1 MSKKKFS
8 TKIREYAESL
18 CIAFI
23 LAMVIRCFVLEAFK
37 IPTGSMEPTLMGD
50 PATGDRV
57 LVSKFHYSFSNPQRW
72 DVFVFYCPERD
83 PDAAYKHYIK
93 RLIGM
98 PGETVR
104 LHAGNVYVNDK
115 IARKPLEV
123 QQTLWRPLA
132 NNQLLASSELIAE
145 LNRVR
150 YQLMMSDRQFAAAS
164 APWFIRAAIIEYE
177 AQLRS
182 LETAQPLEKVY
193 TSAQRL
199 ANRALP
205 KAVMQ
210 SRYADAYPQFNQE
223 TRRHFRNQLQFW
235 IQRREAVE
243 DRVAELN
250 ARLLENPGQLLQKAM
265 ANAWQTEGFDIG
277 TDGSL
282 KATGSDAV
290 ASYRHK
296 IIDGRFNDFI
306 EVISPLPAASESHAI
321 GTVNANPVGDV
332 KFEFN
337 LDTGESGEASVLLD
351 TYGIPFEIGFAAAA
365 DGLKVEILRAG
376 EVAVQSTANSG
387 KFSDGRI
394 SITNVEHLLA
404 VDVHGKRVAEYDY
417 AGEELPE
424 GKPVGLQLRAS
435 DGVVFSEIELSRDVF
450 YSRMGPRAL
459 PGKSDWGRDNTYVL
473 SEGEYLALGDNS
485 RNSRDSRDWGPVPDE
500 NIVGKAFFILTPFGR
515 LSFLE

>member
-72 DVFVFYCPERD
+72 DVFVFYCPERE

-93 RLIGM
+93 RLIGL

-104 LHAGNVYVNDK
+104 LQAGNVYVDGK
-115 IARKPLEV
+115 IARKPPEV

-132 NNQLLASSELIAE
+132 NNQLLASAELIAE
-145 LNRVR
+145 LNRSR
-150 YQLMMSDRQFAAAS
+150 YELMMSDRQFAAVAS
-164 APWFIRAAIIEYE
+164 PWFIRAAIIEYE

-182 LETAQPLEKVY
+182 LENAQPLEEVY
-193 TSAQRL
+193 KDAQKY

-210 SRYADAYPQFNQE
+210 SRYGDAYAHFNQT
-223 TRRHFRNQLQFW
+223 TRRHFLNQLQFW
-235 IQRREAVE
+235 IQRRQAVE

-250 ARLLENPGQLLQKAM
+250 ARLLEEPGELLQKAM
-265 ANAWQTEGFDIG
+265 ERTWHTEGFEIG
-277 TDGSL
+277 ADGSL
-282 KATGSDAV
+282 KATDSDAV
-290 ASYRHK
+290 ASYQRK
-296 IIDGRFNDFI
+296 IVDGRFNDFI
-306 EVISPLPAASESHAI
+306 EVISPLPAAAESHAV

-332 KFEFN
+332 KFDFN
-337 LDTGESGEASVLLD
+337 LDTGESGQASVLLD
-351 TYGIPFEIGFAAAA
+351 TYGIPFEIAFAAGA
-365 DGLKVEILRAG
+365 DGLAVEILRDG
-376 EVAVQSTANSG
+376 EGVAQSNANSG

-394 SITNVEHLLA
+394 SITNIEHLLA
-404 VDVHGKRVAEYDY
+404 IDVHGQRVAEYDY
-417 AGEELPE
+417 AGETLPE
-424 GKPVGLQLRAS
+424 GQPVGLQLRAS
-435 DGVVFSEIELSRDVF
+435 DGVVFSQIELSRDVF

-459 PGKSDWGRDNTYVL
+459 PGKSAWGRDNTYVL

-485 RNSRDSRDWGPVPDE
+485 RNSRDSRDWGPVPGE
-500 NIVGKAFFILTPFGR
+500 NVVGKAFFILTPFYR
-515 LSFLE
+515 SSFLE